1 LQRGHSKTRALAD
14 QKSKW
19 LRSLALHV
27 TTADKVV
34 DGVAEW
40 NRGDVHEPD
49 TQFANEA
56 MTPESARKR
65 AAFRDTA
72 SAEDTGVR
80 AMTHAVSAFA
90 RPYVLTV
97 FCSGC
102 IVLLLS
108 IMDLWGMHL
117 PVQWWALVAITLVS
131 GSAVLKVP
139 RVPVNFSISDV
150 FTLTSAVVFGPAAGT
165 VMVAID
171 SLAISVR
178 LARKGLPL
186 ERLLFNAAA
195 PPLAMWL
202 SARTFFGASGMAP
215 LYQHSLGLEVVAP
228 WLLVFAGLYFFLNT
242 FAIAVAVALHQR
254 GNPVAI
260 WRTHFQSLWFTF
272 IGGAL
277 GAAFVVFALQ
287 LGTYGLVVLSVPL
300 LLAVLLHFAYRNATG
315 RVEDQLRH
323 LAEVNRLH
331 LSTIEALAHAIDAK
345 DGVTHDHIRRVQTRA
360 VTLAR
365 RLGVDDPLEIAAIEA
380 AALLHD
386 VGKIAIPEHILN
398 KPGKLTAAEYERM
411 KSHARVGAEI
421 LSEVEFP
428 YPVVPIVLHH
438 HENWDGTGY
447 PDGLKGMDI
456 PIGARILA
464 VVDCFDALTSDRPY
478 RRALSVRDT
487 FAIIDSRTG
496 TMYDPTIVAAF
507 QDMPE
512 IADALSADV
521 RDDERRADAAPV
533 HSPDPP
539 VAEAVGTCDEIHMA
553 VQLGAAIS
561 QGADAACPWGVLADA
576 LCELPDVSTVAV
588 FVATDTNEHLVP
600 YRVSGRHSWS
610 LKTLSIPIGE
620 RMSGW
625 VAAAGQPMLNADAAL
640 DLFDVAADSLR
651 TAAAVA
657 APGPGGR
664 LAVIALY
671 STQADAFLPMH
682 TRLVEEAV
690 ALLAFREMT
699 ARTRSEI
706 LNQQR
711 TLSARA
717 TDRPA
722 PAFDIDRASARS
734 RRVG

>member
-1 LQRGHSKTRALAD
+1 
-14 QKSKW
+14 
-19 LRSLALHV
+19 
-27 TTADKVV
+27 
-34 DGVAEW
+34 
-40 NRGDVHEPD
+40 
-49 TQFANEA
+49 
-56 MTPESARKR
+56 
-65 AAFRDTA
+65 
-72 SAEDTGVR
+72 
-80 AMTHAVSAFA
+80 
-90 RPYVLTV
+90 
-97 FCSGC
+97 
-102 IVLLLS
+102 
-108 IMDLWGMHL
+108 
-117 PVQWWALVAITLVS
+117 
-131 GSAVLKVP
+131 
-139 RVPVNFSISDV
+139 VNFSISDV
-150 FTLTSAVVFGPAAGT
+150 FTLTAAVLFGPAAGT
-165 VMVAID
+165 AMVAID

-178 LARKGLPL
+178 LARTGLPF

-202 SARTFFGASGMAP
+202 SAQAVFHASGLQP
-215 LYQHSLGLEVVAP
+215 LSQRSLGLEVAGP

-254 GNPVAI
+254 GNPIQI
-260 WRTHFQSLWFTF
+260 WRGHFQNLWFTF

-287 LGTYGLVVLSVPL
+287 LGTYGLVVLSLPL

-315 RVEDQLRH
+315 RVEDQLHH

-345 DGVTHDHIRRVQTRA
+345 DGVTHDHIRRVQSSA
-360 VTLAR
+360 VALAR
-365 RLGVDDPLEIAAIEA
+365 RLGVDDPRQLRAIEA

-398 KPGKLTAAEYERM
+398 KPGKLTPAEYERM

-421 LSEVEFP
+421 LSEVDFP

-438 HENWDGTGY
+438 HENFDGTGY
-447 PDGLKGMDI
+447 PDGLKGTDI

-487 FAIIDSRTG
+487 FAIIAARTG
-496 TMYDPTIVAAF
+496 TMYDPTIVGAF
-507 QDMPE
+507 QAMSDVGDE
-512 IADALSADV
+512 ASVDARDDGHTADAPPL
-521 RDDERRADAAPV
+521 EP
-533 HSPDPP
+533 PDPP
-539 VAEAVGTCDEIHMA
+539 VVEPDGSGDEIRIA

-576 LCELPDVSTVAV
+576 LCELPEVSTVAV
-588 FVATDTNEHLVP
+588 FVATETNELLVP

-625 VAAAGQPMLNADAAL
+625 VAAVGQPMLNAEAAL
-640 DLFDVAADSLR
+640 DLFDVPADSLR
-651 TAAAVA
+651 TAAAWA
-657 APGPGGR
+657 TPGPGGR

-671 STQADAFLPMH
+671 STQADAFRPLH
-682 TRLVEEAV
+682 TRLVEEALR
-690 ALLAFREMT
+690 LLAFRETT
-699 ARTRSEI
+699 ARARAEI
-706 LNQQR
+706 LHQPR
-711 TLSARA
+711 PVSSRAAARSAPELDRDLS
-717 TDRPA
+717 
-722 PAFDIDRASARS
+722 SARS

>member
-1 LQRGHSKTRALAD
+1 VEQ
-14 QKSKW
+14 
-19 LRSLALHV
+19 
-27 TTADKVV
+27 
-34 DGVAEW
+34 
-40 NRGDVHEPD
+40 NDVLESD
-49 TQFANEA
+49 TQFANET
-56 MTPESARKR
+56 MTRDSAENR
-65 AAFRDTA
+65 AAFRNTA
-72 SAEDTGVR
+72 SAGGTGVH
-80 AMTHAVSAFA
+80 AMTHAVG

-102 IVLLLS
+102 LVLALS
-108 IMDLWGMHL
+108 MMDLWGMDL
-117 PVQWWALVAITLVS
+117 PVQWWALAAITLVS

-202 SARTFFGASGMAP
+202 SARTFFSASGIAP
-215 LYQHSLGLEVVAP
+215 LYQQSLGLEIVAP

-242 FAIAVAVALHQR
+242 FAIAVAVAVHHG

-272 IGGAL
+272 IGGAV
-277 GAAFVVFALQ
+277 GAAFVVFALR
-287 LGTYGLVVLSVPL
+287 LGTYGLIVLSVPL
-300 LLAVLLHFAYRNATG
+300 LLAVLLHFAYKNATG

-360 VTLAR
+360 VALAQR
-365 RLGVDDPLEIAAIEA
+365 VGVVDPLEIRAIEA

-398 KPGKLTAAEYERM
+398 KPGKLTPAEYERM

-421 LSEVEFP
+421 LSEVDFP

-447 PDGLKGMDI
+447 PDGLKGTDI
-456 PIGARILA
+456 PIGARLLA

-478 RRALSVRDT
+478 RRALSVRET
-487 FAIIDSRTG
+487 LAIIDSRTG
-496 TMYDPTIVAAF
+496 TMYDPAIVAAF
-507 QDMPE
+507 QELPE
-512 IADALSADV
+512 IVDALSVHA
-521 RDDERRADAAPV
+521 RDDEDTAEAPQV

-539 VAEAVGTCDEIHMA
+539 VVEPAGTCDEVHIA

-588 FVATDTNEHLVP
+588 FVATETNEHLVP

-610 LKTLSIPIGE
+610 LKTLSIPMGE

-657 APGPGGR
+657 ASGPGGR
-664 LAVIALY
+664 PAVIALY
-671 STQADAFLPMH
+671 STQADAFLPLH
-682 TRLVEEAV
+682 IRLVEESV
-690 ALLAFREMT
+690 SLLAFREMT
-699 ARTRSEI
+699 ARARAEI
-706 LNQQR
+706 LHHAR
-711 TLSARA
+711 SARA
-717 TDRPA
+717 PKML
-722 PAFDIDRASARS
+722 AS
-734 RRVG
+734 

>member
-1 LQRGHSKTRALAD
+1 MTKET
-14 QKSKW
+14 
-19 LRSLALHV
+19 
-27 TTADKVV
+27 
-34 DGVAEW
+34 
-40 NRGDVHEPD
+40 GD
-49 TQFANEA
+49 N
-56 MTPESARKR
+56 R
-65 AAFRDTA
+65 AAFRDTP
-72 SAEDTGVR
+72 SADSTRVHS
-80 AMTHAVSAFA
+80 MTHVVSPFA

-97 FCSGC
+97 FCAGC
-102 IVLLLS
+102 IVLALS
-108 IMDLWGMHL
+108 TMALWGMQL
-117 PVQWWALVAITLVS
+117 PVQWWALVAVTLVS

-139 RVPVNFSISDV
+139 GVPVNFSISDV
-150 FTLTSAVVFGPAAGT
+150 FTLTSAVLFGPAAGT

-178 LARKGLPL
+178 LARTGQLPI

-202 SARTFFGASGMAP
+202 SARTFFFASGIQP
-215 LYQHSLGLEVVAP
+215 LSERSLGLEVVAP
-228 WLLVFAGLYFFLNT
+228 WLLVFAGSYFFLNT

-260 WRTHFQSLWFTF
+260 WRSHFQNLWFTF

-287 LGTYGLVVLSVPL
+287 LGTYGLVVLSIPL
-300 LLAVLLHFAYRNATG
+300 LLAMLLHFAYRNATG
-315 RVEDQLRH
+315 RVEDQLQH

-360 VTLAR
+360 VALAKCV
-365 RLGVDDPLEIAAIEA
+365 GVDDPREIRAIEA

-398 KPGKLTAAEYERM
+398 KPGKLTAAEFERM
-411 KSHARVGAEI
+411 KTHARVGAEI
-421 LSEVEFP
+421 LSEVDFP

-447 PDGLKGMDI
+447 PDGLQANDI

-478 RRALSVRDT
+478 RRALSVRET
-487 FAIIDSRTG
+487 FEIIDARTG
-496 TMYDPTIVAAF
+496 TMYDPSIVGAF
-507 QDMPE
+507 HEMVDAQDESRDVADDPRPE
-512 IADALSADV
+512 Q
-521 RDDERRADAAPV
+521 AAPIPTTEPPAV
-533 HSPDPP
+533 IDP
-539 VAEAVGTCDEIHMA
+539 VTTCDEIHAA
-553 VQLGAAIS
+553 VKLGAAIS
-561 QGADAACPWGVLADA
+561 QGVDMACPWGVLADA
-576 LCELPDVSTVAV
+576 LCELPDVSTVVV
-588 FVATDTNEHLVP
+588 FVGTDTNEHLVP

-625 VAAAGQPMLNADAAL
+625 VAAVGEPMLNADAAL

-651 TAAAVA
+651 SAAAIA

-664 LAVIALY
+664 PAVIALY
-671 STQADAFLPMH
+671 STRTDAFLPLH
-682 TRLVEEAV
+682 ARLIEEALR
-690 ALLAFREMT
+690 LL
-699 ARTRSEI
+699 
-706 LNQQR
+706 
-711 TLSARA
+711 
-717 TDRPA
+717 
-722 PAFDIDRASARS
+722 
-734 RRVG
+734 